1 MISFSLYEFNN
12 VLIFDFFPSVQYKRK
27 NKQTSK
33 QTNKQTL
40 SYSVSSVQSLSRVRL
55 FATPWI
61 AARQASLSITNSRS
75 SFRLASMESVM
86 PFSHLILCRPLL
98 LLPPIPPSI
107 KVFLWP
113 SNSTFRHVFRENHYL
128 KGCMHSNI
136 NHSTIYSLITAR
148 TWKQPK
154 CPATVEWIKQTR
166 TYVWWN
172 IAQP

>member
-1 MISFSLYEFNN
+1 MSDTCRL
-12 VLIFDFFPSVQYKRK
+12 FP
-27 NKQTSK
+27 
-33 QTNKQTL
+33 L
-40 SYSVSSVQSLSRVRL
+40 FGDPWPSYLFSSVQSLSRVWL

-61 AARQASLSITNSRS
+61 AERQASLSITNSRS

-136 NHSTIYSLITAR
+136 NHSTIYNLITAR

-154 CPATVEWIKQTR
+154 CPATVEWIKQTL